1 MILSHLNQID
11 QDSAA
16 LAPALQKALAYLKA
30 TDFSKVKPG
39 QFAIDGERL
48 YGMLNEYQTE
58 PKDQRR
64 PEAHRKHIDVQ
75 YIVSGEELIGC
86 ARLIDGLTV
95 LEDRLAD
102 WDVIHYADVPNET
115 DLLMSSGMYAI
126 FFPWDVHRP
135 NCAKGAAQLVRKVVL
150 KVAVTELNESDVT
163 VNV

>member
-30 TDFSKVKPG
+30 TDFSNVKPG
-39 QFAIDGERL
+39 QFAIDGDRL

-58 PKDQRR
+58 PKNQRC
-64 PEAHRKHIDVQ
+64 PEAHRNHIDVQ
-75 YIVSGEELIGC
+75 YMVSGEELIGC
-86 ARLIDGLTV
+86 ARLVEGLTV

-102 WDVIHYADVPNET
+102 RDVIHYADVPNET
-115 DLLMSSGMYAI
+115 DLLMSAGMYAI

-135 NCAKGAAQLVRKVVL
+135 NCAIGAPTSVRKVVL
-150 KVAVTELNESDVT
+150 KLAVQTLQGSD
-163 VNV
+163 